1 MKTTNGKTTRIFNGS
16 QNTIKSNRKKGL
28 IGIGVASGF
37 SVVVVVVVVV
47 VEASPVGVVDESEG
61 FQSS

>member
-37 SVVVVVVVVV
+37 SVDVVDA
-47 VEASPVGVVDESEG
+47 EASPVGVVDESEG